1 MLPQRV
7 AVAIVG
13 IPVIIGLTLL
23 GGPAYSVVVGFV
35 LTIAALE
42 FYVATD
48 PAPTAAGSPRRLH
61 DRRLLGLIGVAGVT
75 LLVAAADNGFDWW
88 LRALTFLIVLPFLP
102 LILRGEAETG
112 FKDWL
117 WTLGGLLYVGVLG
130 SHLVFLRDAP
140 GTDGEDW
147 VLLALFA
154 TFATDTTAYFVGR
167 IAGRTKIAPAIS
179 PGKTLEGALG
189 GLAAGAAAV
198 LVLNWALDAGAGA
211 EIIPLALLL
220 PVLAQFGDL
229 AESLIKRGAGVKDAS
244 HVIPGHG
251 GFLDRLDSLLF
262 TIPLVYYYLTWI
274 VL

>member
-7 AVAIVG
+7 AVSIVG
-13 IPVIIGLTLL
+13 IPVVIALTLL
-23 GGPAYSVVVGFV
+23 GGPTFTAAVALV
-35 LTIAALE
+35 LAIAVLE
-42 FYVATD
+42 FYPATD
-48 PAPTAAGSPRRLH
+48 PASAPGESRGLRHQRLP
-61 DRRLLGLIGVAGVT
+61 GLIGTAGVI

-88 LRALTFLIVLPFLP
+88 ARALTLLILLPFLP
-102 LILRGEAETG
+102 PILSGDKATG
-112 FKDWL
+112 LRDWL
-117 WTLGGLLYVGVLG
+117 WALGGLIYVGFLG

-140 GTDGEDW
+140 NGRDW

-154 TFATDTTAYFVGR
+154 TFATDTSSYFVGR
-167 IAGRTKIAPAIS
+167 LIGRTKITPAIS
-179 PGKTLEGALG
+179 PGKTLEGSLAGFAG
-189 GLAAGAAAV
+189 GVGAV

-220 PVLAQFGDL
+220 PLAAELGDL

-244 HVIPGHG
+244 RVIPGHG

-262 TIPLVYYYLTWI
+262 TIPLVYYYLTWV

>member
-7 AVAIVG
+7 AAAVVG

-23 GGPAYSVVVGFV
+23 GGPAYSIVAGFV

-42 FYVATD
+42 FYLATD
-48 PAPTAAGSPRRLH
+48 PAPATGGRTRRLYNQ
-61 DRRLLGLIGVAGVT
+61 RLAGLIGAAGVA

-88 LRALTFLIVLPFLP
+88 TRALTFAIVLPFLAP
-102 LILRGEAETG
+102 ILRGEAETG
-112 FKDWL
+112 LRDWF
-117 WTLGGLLYVGVLG
+117 WAIGGIVYVGVLG

-140 GTDGEDW
+140 NGRDW

-154 TFATDTTAYFVGR
+154 TFATDTAAYFVGR
-167 IAGRTKIAPAIS
+167 LIGRTKITPAIS
-179 PGKTLEGALG
+179 PGKTLEGSLG
-189 GLAAGAAAV
+189 GIAAGVAAV
-198 LVLNWALDAGAGA
+198 LALNWALDIGAGA
-211 EIIPLALLL
+211 EIIPLAFLL
-220 PVLAQFGDL
+220 PVVAEIGDL

-244 HVIPGHG
+244 RVIPGHG